1 MVNPGRVADITG
13 VIARGT
19 TGAPRMSNTAAPT
32 LVHAEP
38 PSGEGTK
45 PAAPAHR
52 KRVASTDLKSVTAAQ
67 KPAIF
72 TLDNLRRDA
81 LAGSITGLLALPLSV
96 GICLMSEYPIQV
108 GLLTVVFACLISFIT
123 FLFRPGNYVGT
134 PGIAAGLAPVL
145 AMSVHK
151 FGMENMPLLI
161 FFTSVLQA
169 LAWKFNWQRFILKAI
184 PTYLIEGLLAGIG
197 LKIALKFLP
206 YTFGVV
212 TETAELWSM
221 ERLKIVM
228 LSVGALWLF
237 LHLFGKYKTK
247 SPAVPY
253 VAVIV
258 LGLVAGHYLTVPM
271 LHIDPSEVKLGLP
284 FAKIGSLDPRMLIEI
299 FGYAVMLALIDVIE
313 QVTSNAAIEKL
324 DPLGRPANTNNS
336 LLAIWIA
343 NLGSSFFG
351 GMTNLDGLAKSATNA
366 LAGAVSKVSNLF
378 TGMVLLVFV
387 LQPHLLTH
395 LPYFALAVLMIFTGW
410 KMVAGL
416 VHVAAHG
423 RYPLILALFC
433 GILTYT
439 VGIFE
444 GLLVTL
450 VVHVFI
456 NFVIFRHDHVPLLQ
470 MLKTLAL
477 RFSEPVHPH
486 STETMNVH
494 SDKEIGGI
502 HYSSVKRNPAD
513 KKDLKDFINDWAFGI
528 NTHSVPAVVATY
540 DYNGLLWGTFAKE
553 LREGHVNIKGYFEHL
568 FELPNVHVRFESAEV
583 RQYKDI
589 FIQSGKYVF
598 TFDRKGQHITVPAR
612 YSFVCKK
619 ERMGWFIVEHH
630 SSEFP
635 A

>member
-1 MVNPGRVADITG
+1 MS
-13 VIARGT
+13 T
-19 TGAPRMSNTAAPT
+19 TAEAP
-32 LVHAEP
+32 VHPPPAAEP
-38 PSGEGTK
+38 AR
-45 PAAPAHR
+45 PAQRRA
-52 KRVASTDLKSVTAAQ
+52 VASTNLAAVVSSQTHPRFTAESV
-67 KPAIF
+67 
-72 TLDNLRRDA
+72 RRDA

-96 GICLMSEYPIQV
+96 GICLMSEFPIQV
-108 GLLTVVFACLISFIT
+108 GLLTVVFACCVSFVT

-161 FFTSVLQA
+161 FMTSVMQA
-169 LAWKFNWQRFILKAI
+169 LAWRFNWQRFILKAI
-184 PTYLIEGLLAGIG
+184 PNYLIEGLLAGIG

-212 TETAELWSM
+212 TETAEYWSM
-221 ERLKIVM
+221 DRMKIIG
-228 LSVGALWLF
+228 LSLGALWLF
-237 LHLFGKYKTK
+237 LHLFGKYKAK
-247 SPAVPY
+247 YPAVPY
-253 VAVIV
+253 LTVIL
-258 LGLVAGHYLTVPM
+258 LGLVAGHYFTVPM
-271 LHIDPSEVKLGLP
+271 LHIEASPVKLAVP
-284 FAKIGSLDPRMLIEI
+284 FANLGNIPPRMLLEI
-299 FGYAVMLALIDVIE
+299 FGYSVMLGLIDVIE

-366 LAGAVSKVSNLF
+366 LAGAVSKLSNLF
-378 TGMVLLVFV
+378 TALVLGVFV
-387 LQPHLLTH
+387 LEPHWLEH

-410 KMVAGL
+410 KMISGL

-423 RYPLILALFC
+423 RYELILALFC

-450 VVHVFI
+450 GVHLCV
-456 NFVIFRHDHVPLLQ
+456 NFVIFRHEHLPLLKI
-470 MLKTLAL
+470 LKKLAE

-486 STETMNVH
+486 STDTLHVH
-494 SDKEIGGI
+494 SDKEIGGL
-502 HYSSVKRNPAD
+502 HYSSVQRNPAD
-513 KKDLKDFINDWAFGI
+513 QKQLKDFINDWAFGI
-528 NTHSVPAVVATY
+528 NTHSLPAVVGTY

-553 LREGHVNIKGYFEHL
+553 LREGHPKIKGYFEHL
-568 FELPNVHVRFESAEV
+568 FELKNVHVRFESAEV

-589 FIQSGKYVF
+589 YIQSGKYVF
-598 TFDRKGQHITVPAR
+598 TFDRKEQHISVPAR

-619 ERMGWFIVEHH
+619 ERTGWFILEHH

>member
-1 MVNPGRVADITG
+1 
-13 VIARGT
+13 
-19 TGAPRMSNTAAPT
+19 MSNTAAPT
-32 LVHAEP
+32 LVHLVP
-38 PSGEGTK
+38 PAGGGTK

-52 KRVASTDLKSVTAAQ
+52 KRGASTDLKSVTAAQ

-81 LAGSITGLLALPLSV
+81 LAGSITGLLAVPLTV
-96 GICLMSEYPIQV
+96 GICLMSEYPIQT
-108 GLLTVVFACLISFIT
+108 GLLTVIFACLIGFIT

-134 PGIAAGLAPVL
+134 PGVAAGLAPVL

-151 FGMENMPLLI
+151 FGMENMPFLI
-161 FFTSVLQA
+161 FLTSFSQA
-169 LAWKFNWQRFILKAI
+169 IAWKFNLQRYILKAI

-206 YTFGVV
+206 YTYGILG
-212 TETAELWSM
+212 ESHEWMSM
-221 ERLKIVM
+221 ERMKIIA
-228 LSVGALWLF
+228 LSIGALMVF
-237 LHLFGKYKTK
+237 LHLFGKYKAK
-247 SPAVPY
+247 YPAVPY
-253 VAVIV
+253 VTVIV
-258 LGLVAGHYLTVPM
+258 LGIIAGASMHLPM
-271 LHIDPSEVKLGLP
+271 LHIEPASIKLALP
-284 FAKIGSLDPRMLIEI
+284 FPDFDKIPPRMLLEI
-299 FGYAVMLALIDVIE
+299 VGYALMLSLIDVIE

-324 DPLGRPANTNNS
+324 DPLGRPADTNNS

-343 NLGSSFFG
+343 NMGSSFFG

-366 LAGAVSKVSNLF
+366 LAGAVTKMSNLF
-378 TGMVLLVFV
+378 TGLVLLVF
-387 LQPHLLTH
+387 LLDPHLLEH

-410 KMVAGL
+410 KMIAGL
-416 VHVAAHG
+416 IHVASHG
-423 RYPLILALFC
+423 RYALILALFC

-439 VGIFE
+439 EGIFE

-450 VVHVFI
+450 VLHTFI
-456 NFVIFRHDHVPLLQ
+456 NYVIFRHEHIPLLQ
-470 MLKTLAL
+470 MLKTFVE
-477 RFSEPVHPH
+477 RFSEPTHPH
-486 STETMNVH
+486 TTETMTVH
-494 SDKEIGGI
+494 SDKEIGGL

>member
-1 MVNPGRVADITG
+1 
-13 VIARGT
+13 
-19 TGAPRMSNTAAPT
+19 MSN
-32 LVHAEP
+32 
-38 PSGEGTK
+38 S
-45 PAAPAHR
+45 AAPALVHPAPAVGPATPSR
-52 KRVASTDLKSVTAAQ
+52 RRRVANAGLGVVGAASAAAWFTAE
-67 KPAIF
+67 
-72 TLDNLRRDA
+72 NLRRDA
-81 LAGSITGLLALPLSV
+81 LAGSITGLLALPLTV

-108 GLLTVVFACLISFIT
+108 GLLTVVFACVIGFIT

-134 PGIAAGLAPVL
+134 PGVAAGLAPVL

-161 FFTSVLQA
+161 FMTSVMQA
-169 LAWKFNWQRFILKAI
+169 LAWRFNWQRFILKAI
-184 PTYLIEGLLAGIG
+184 PNYLIEGLLAGIG

-212 TETAELWSM
+212 TETAEYWSM
-221 ERLKIVM
+221 DRLKIIA
-228 LSVGALWLF
+228 LSIGALWLF
-237 LHLFGKYKTK
+237 LHLFGQYKAKY
-247 SPAVPY
+247 PAVPY
-253 VAVIV
+253 VAVIL
-258 LGLVAGHYLTVPM
+258 LGLVAGHYCTLPM
-271 LHIDPSEVKLGLP
+271 LHIEPSAVKLAVP
-284 FAKIGSLDPRMLIEI
+284 FANVGNLPPKMLLEI
-299 FGYAVMLALIDVIE
+299 FGYSVMLGLIDVIE

-336 LLAIWIA
+336 LLAIWLG

-366 LAGAVSKVSNLF
+366 LAGAVTKLSNLF
-378 TGMVLLVFV
+378 TALVLVIFV
-387 LQPHLLTH
+387 LEPHWLEH

-410 KMVAGL
+410 KMVSGL

-423 RYPLILALFC
+423 RYELILALFC

-450 VVHVFI
+450 GVHLFV
-456 NFVIFRHDHVPLLQ
+456 NFVIFRHEHLPLLKI
-470 MLKTLAL
+470 LRKLAE

-486 STETMNVH
+486 STDTMHVH
-494 SDKEIGGI
+494 SDKEIGGLR
-502 HYSSVKRNPAD
+502 YSSVQRNPAD
-513 KKDLKDFINDWAFGI
+513 QKQLKDFINDWAFGI
-528 NTHSVPAVVATY
+528 NTHSLPAVVATY

-553 LREGHVNIKGYFEHL
+553 LREGHHNIKGYFEHL
-568 FELPNVHVRFESAEV
+568 FELKNVHVHFESAEV

-589 FIQSGKYVF
+589 YIQSGKYVF
-598 TFDRKGQHITVPAR
+598 TFDRKEQHVSVPAR

-619 ERMGWFIVEHH
+619 ERMGWFILEHH

>member
-1 MVNPGRVADITG
+1 
-13 VIARGT
+13 
-19 TGAPRMSNTAAPT
+19 MSN
-32 LVHAEP
+32 
-38 PSGEGTK
+38 S
-45 PAAPAHR
+45 AAPALVHPIPATDPAGSAR
-52 KRVASTDLKSVTAAQ
+52 QKRRASTDLTVVGSARAASRFS
-67 KPAIF
+67 AESI
-72 TLDNLRRDA
+72 RRDA
-81 LAGSITGLLALPLSV
+81 LAGSITGLLALPLTV

-108 GLLTVVFACLISFIT
+108 GLLTVVFACVIGFIT

-134 PGIAAGLAPVL
+134 PGVAAGLAPVL

-161 FFTSVLQA
+161 FMTSVMQA
-169 LAWKFNWQRFILKAI
+169 LAWRFNWQRFILKAI
-184 PTYLIEGLLAGIG
+184 PNYLIEGLLAGIG

-212 TETAELWSM
+212 TERAEYWSM
-221 ERLKIVM
+221 DRIKIIA
-228 LSVGALWLF
+228 LSIGALWLF
-237 LHLFGKYKTK
+237 LHLFGKYKAK
-247 SPAVPY
+247 YPAVPY
-253 VAVIV
+253 VAVIL
-258 LGLVAGHYLTVPM
+258 LGLVAGHYCTLPM
-271 LHIDPSEVKLGLP
+271 LHIEPSAVKLAVP
-284 FAKIGSLDPRMLIEI
+284 FANVGSLPPKMLLEI
-299 FGYAVMLALIDVIE
+299 FGYAVMLGLIDVIE

-336 LLAIWIA
+336 LLAIWVA

-366 LAGAVSKVSNLF
+366 LAGAVTKLSNLF
-378 TGMVLLVFV
+378 TALVLGIFV
-387 LQPHLLTH
+387 LEPHWLEH

-410 KMVAGL
+410 KMVSGL

-423 RYPLILALFC
+423 RYELILALFC

-450 VVHVFI
+450 GVHLFV
-456 NFVIFRHDHVPLLQ
+456 NFVIFRHEHLPLLQ
-470 MLKTLAL
+470 MLKRLAM
-477 RFSEPVHPH
+477 RFSEPTHPH
-486 STETMNVH
+486 TTPTMVVH
-494 SDKEIGGI
+494 SDKEIGGM
-502 HYSSVKRNPAD
+502 HYSSVRRNPAD
-513 KKDLKDFINDWAFGI
+513 QKQLTDFINDWAFGI
-528 NTHSVPAVVATY
+528 NTHSIPAVVGTY

-553 LREGHVNIKGYFEHL
+553 LREGHHNINGYFEHL
-568 FELPNVHVRFESAEV
+568 FELKNVHVRFESAEV

-589 FIQSGKYVF
+589 YIQSGKYVF
-598 TFDRKGQHITVPAR
+598 TFDRKEQHVTVPAR

-619 ERMGWFIVEHH
+619 ERMGWFILEHH